1 MARSRLAEADAS
13 RGAHRPVSPSAATA
27 DGVWTGRC
35 TVSDVHGDLTDA
47 QHAVA
52 AHWKARAER
61 AEIALDEALDFQR
74 TAFRTIRELRGEMMY
89 MRHRCARAE
98 KVEAAA
104 ARMQA
109 DFSMMERARSRA
121 EAELAE
127 LKQAYR
133 ESVAR
138 TEKAEWMLRQ
148 TIIDRNVGGGSR
160 ARRSRPPSGPVQ
172 VTPAAARRR

>member
-1 MARSRLAEADAS
+1 MSDAQ
-13 RGAHRPVSPSAATA
+13 SA
-27 DGVWTGRC
+27 
-35 TVSDVHGDLTDA
+35 LTDA
-47 QHAVA
+47 QHAVV

-61 AEIALDEALDFQR
+61 AEIALAEALDFQR

-121 EAELAE
+121 EVELAE

-138 TEKAEWMLRQ
+138 TEQAEWMLRQ

-160 ARRSRPPSGPVQ
+160 ARRCARGGPANPPHPATPKSPVSPGANSAGAASPGSGGFPGS
-172 VTPAAARRR
+172 ARRPSPVSG